1 MPYSEDPI
9 LFRVTENTTV
19 AIIRKKIPNNLSK
32 GVLGEISPY
41 PTVFIVVTA
50 QYNEFIY
57 LTDQS
62 SSYIL

>member
-1 MPYSEDPI
+1 
-9 LFRVTENTTV
+9 V

-41 PTVFIVVTA
+41 PTVFMVVTA